1 MPDCDGRTHPFLQ
14 FDGCDGSR
22 QTPIRFKRSA
32 IQQLPVALA
41 VCTTPEELWYR
52 NASKGDATFRA
63 AGNSA
68 PIHGWLTLQAVRFNC
83 TSGTAGTASHSTFR
97 AAAPVTTR
105 GLPAAVESFTRS
117 SASCQMVCAPSEYG
131 NTRVRACA
139 LAPCARE
146 SGSSWLSCARR
157 SAWLRCRN
165 AGRSSQPR

>member
-1 MPDCDGRTHPFLQ
+1 MAERTRFFNLMAATDRAKHPS
-14 FDGCDGSR
+14 GSSDR
-22 QTPIRFKRSA
+22 QYSSCLSPWRSA
-32 IQQLPVALA
+32 PPQKNFGTAMRP
-41 VCTTPEELWYR
+41 R
-52 NASKGDATFRA
+52 GDATFRA

-68 PIHGWLTLQAVRFNC
+68 PIHGWLTLQAIRFNC

-131 NTRVRACA
+131 SMRVRACA

-165 AGRSSQPR
+165 AGRSSQPQ